1 MVAEMMAEDD
11 GLLERKRAELSPL
24 RARFECLF
32 HELYPEKVSPD
43 YGNGVPVLPALRRY
57 VDEYKRLKEE
67 HEKLLEREPDIRRE
81 ERQLSNELNERSL
94 QTDNST
100 LNGQQL
106 ITQISL
112 LSEHIQQMRE
122 EKVGHQSQKSRIGS
136 LWLQSKRLAHLVD
149 LIRTLHEFEE
159 VYGWKRPTNETM
171 IGRLLTLGPS
181 QLDQFSLSKE
191 TLELVDKE
199 FSQVNLVLVHSV
211 SSFPS
216 T

>member
-11 GLLERKRAELSPL
+11 GLLERKRAELTPL
-24 RARFECLF
+24 RARFECLY
-32 HELYPEKVSPD
+32 HELHPEKISPD
-43 YGNGVPVLPALRRY
+43 YASGVPVLPTLRRY

-100 LNGQQL
+100 LNGKQL

-122 EKVGHQSQKSRIGS
+122 EKVGH
-136 LWLQSKRLAHLVD
+136 
-149 LIRTLHEFEE
+149 
-159 VYGWKRPTNETM
+159 
-171 IGRLLTLGPS
+171 
-181 QLDQFSLSKE
+181 
-191 TLELVDKE
+191 
-199 FSQVNLVLVHSV
+199 
-211 SSFPS
+211 
-216 T
+216 

>member
-11 GLLERKRAELSPL
+11 GLLERKRAELTPL
-24 RARFECLF
+24 RARFECLY
-32 HELYPEKVSPD
+32 HELHPEKISPD
-43 YGNGVPVLPALRRY
+43 YASGVPVLPALRRY

-100 LNGQQL
+100 LNGKQL

-122 EKVGHQSQKSRIGS
+122 EKVGH
-136 LWLQSKRLAHLVD
+136 
-149 LIRTLHEFEE
+149 
-159 VYGWKRPTNETM
+159 
-171 IGRLLTLGPS
+171 
-181 QLDQFSLSKE
+181 
-191 TLELVDKE
+191 
-199 FSQVNLVLVHSV
+199 
-211 SSFPS
+211 
-216 T
+216 

>member
-181 QLDQFSLSKE
+181 QLDQFTLSKE